1 MDTLLEI
8 NNLSIYYQTK
18 KAEIQAINN
27 ISFKVRKGEFIAIIG
42 KSGCGKTSIL
52 SAIASLIPYE
62 GKIIFYNKLLNHKA
76 TSFIGYMLQRD
87 ELFPWLT
94 IEQNTLLPLKIK
106 KMVNEK
112 TISKVSSLLKKY
124 GLESFQKSYPNQLSG
139 GMRQRAALIRTLSFS
154 PDLLLLDEPFSALDY
169 QTRLSVCD
177 DVYSIIKKENKTAIL
192 VTHDISEA
200 ISVADKIIVLTER
213 PATILNEHIVDL
225 DKSLTPLKRREQKE
239 FAPLFEKI
247 WEELHKWRLTKK
259 YRKLVNLT

>member
-62 GKIIFYNKLLNHKA
+62 GKIIFYNKLLNQKA

-247 WEELHKWRLTKK
+247 WEELHK
-259 YRKLVNLT
+259 

>member
-62 GKIIFYNKLLNHKA
+62 GKIIFYNKLLNQKA

-169 QTRLSVCD
+169 QARLSVCD
-177 DVYSIIKKENKTAIL
+177 DVYGIIKKENKTAIL

-247 WEELHKWRLTKK
+247 WEELHK
-259 YRKLVNLT
+259 

>member
-62 GKIIFYNKLLNHKA
+62 GKIIFYNKLLNQKA

-112 TISKVSSLLKKY
+112 NISKVSSLLKKY

-247 WEELHKWRLTKK
+247 WEELHK
-259 YRKLVNLT
+259 

>member
-62 GKIIFYNKLLNHKA
+62 GKIIFYNKLLNQKA

-213 PATILNEHIVDL
+213 PATILNEHIVNL

-247 WEELHKWRLTKK
+247 WEELHK
-259 YRKLVNLT
+259 